1 MFIVIMCKSKRKES
15 PLAWLSKF
23 LFQRGLPY
31 LFIALALC
39 NGIYFAY
46 ALLTGH
52 FVDQFQV
59 LDQ

>member
-1 MFIVIMCKSKRKES
+1 MRKSKRKET
-15 PLAWLSKF
+15 PLAWLSK
-23 LFQRGLPY
+23 LLLQRGLPY

-59 LDQ
+59 LNQ

>member
-1 MFIVIMCKSKRKES
+1 MRKSKQKES

-59 LDQ
+59 HDQ

>member
-1 MFIVIMCKSKRKES
+1 MLLS
-15 PLAWLSKF
+15 PSLTSLVSVATLQF

>member
-1 MFIVIMCKSKRKES
+1 MRKINRKE
-15 PLAWLSKF
+15 PPWAGLSKM
-23 LFQRGLPY
+23 LLQHGLPY
-31 LFIALALC
+31 LFIVLALC

-59 LDQ
+59 LNQ

>member
-1 MFIVIMCKSKRKES
+1 MRKSKRKES

-39 NGIYFAY
+39 
-46 ALLTGH
+46 
-52 FVDQFQV
+52 
-59 LDQ
+59 